1 MIFHVP
7 VQIGSGALIS
17 RWFIRKRGRA
27 IGLTYLAGA
36 LGGIVTV
43 QVASLAISHWSI
55 GAAWSSLGVLVLAIS
70 VLPSALLIVENP
82 EDIGLQPDNL
92 PLNRTG
98 ATPGA
103 SASDAGKGG
112 VDWSLREAMGT
123 RALWLL
129 ACVVGILFM
138 VQAGISVHIGAY
150 FLDRGL
156 SLSAVANAIT
166 INAAVNAIASLM
178 WGASVERITIRW
190 AMTGLLVLSASTSVA
205 LLSASSLATAFGVA
219 ALLGIVAAGGN
230 VVPPIA
236 FASFY
241 GRRSIGSIRGVGE
254 TGVQVGQTVG
264 ALFSG
269 IVFDSS
275 GSYLIA
281 FLVFS
286 ALSLV
291 GAAVANSL
299 NPPILGGPRPA
310 DI

>member
-1 MIFHVP
+1 
-7 VQIGSGALIS
+7 
-17 RWFIRKRGRA
+17 
-27 IGLTYLAGA
+27 
-36 LGGIVTV
+36 
-43 QVASLAISHWSI
+43 
-55 GAAWSSLGVLVLAIS
+55 
-70 VLPSALLIVENP
+70 
-82 EDIGLQPDNL
+82 
-92 PLNRTG
+92 
-98 ATPGA
+98 
-103 SASDAGKGG
+103 
-112 VDWSLREAMGT
+112 
-123 RALWLL
+123 
-129 ACVVGILFM
+129 M

-178 WGASVERITIRW
+178 WGAIVERITIRW

>member
-1 MIFHVP
+1 
-7 VQIGSGALIS
+7 
-17 RWFIRKRGRA
+17 
-27 IGLTYLAGA
+27 
-36 LGGIVTV
+36 
-43 QVASLAISHWSI
+43 
-55 GAAWSSLGVLVLAIS
+55 
-70 VLPSALLIVENP
+70 
-82 EDIGLQPDNL
+82 
-92 PLNRTG
+92 
-98 ATPGA
+98 
-103 SASDAGKGG
+103 
-112 VDWSLREAMGT
+112 MGT

-129 ACVVGILFM
+129 AGVVGILFM

-178 WGASVERITIRW
+178 WGAIVERITIRW